1 MTRSR
6 RRRQGIVRWIE
17 SLIKSNSDS
26 RLAGHIRSK
35 ITWNRIFRVVSYTKS
50 SLWIVP
56 IVAIVLELIAI
67 RVTHALDAWLLW
79 PLWHRGLQAAETM
92 LQTIITLN
100 LSFMV
105 FTFGSLLVAIQ
116 VASGQMT
123 PRIIATTLL
132 RDNVVRYSVGLFV
145 FTLMFAVSTLSRT
158 EKEVHQLPVF
168 FAGLLGIFSIAVF
181 LYLIDYASKLLR
193 PVSVA
198 IHIGK
203 MGLEVIDSVYPQE
216 TREPTAP
223 ATPAVSDHTHGHLSI
238 VGLLGAKALSAI
250 KSAYPQPIKSI
261 EAPAI
266 SDRGLGLPE
275 RTVLHQDKGEI
286 ILAVDLDALVD
297 EAEAAD
303 GIIEFVPHVGDFI
316 GVGEPLFLLYGGTA
330 AIDDWKLR
338 ASVAFG
344 PERTMEQDPT
354 FAFRILVDIGLKALS
369 PAINDPTTAV
379 LVIDQLQRLLRMA
392 GLRHLHDDTLRDDAG
407 RPRLIFRTP
416 NWGDFVHLTFTEIRH
431 CGAGQVQIA
440 RRLRAVI
447 ENLIY
452 TLPEHRHQALWNELD
467 LLNRMIEQHYTLPE
481 DKALALI
488 PDSQGLG
495 GSTIRHALSRK
506 ED

>member
-1 MTRSR
+1 MAR
-6 RRRQGIVRWIE
+6 RRRHGIVRWIE

-26 RLAGHIRSK
+26 RLAGHIRTK
-35 ITWNRIFRVVSYTKS
+35 ITWNRVFRVVSYTKS

-79 PLWHRGLQAAETM
+79 PLWQRGLQASETM

-203 MGLEVIDSVYPQE
+203 EGLDVIDSVYPQE

-223 ATPAVSDHTHGHLSI
+223 AASDYTPSHLSL
-238 VGLLGAKALSAI
+238 VGRLGAKALSAI
-250 KSAYPQPIKSI
+250 KSAYPQPTKSI

-481 DKALALI
+481 DRALALI

>member
-1 MTRSR
+1 MAK

-17 SLIKSNSDS
+17 SLIKSNPDS
-26 RLAGHIRSK
+26 HLAGHIRSK
-35 ITWNRIFRVVSYTKS
+35 ITWNKVFRVVSYTKS
-50 SLWIVP
+50 SLWIIP
-56 IVAIVLELIAI
+56 FIAIPLEQIAI

-79 PLWHRGLQAAETM
+79 PLWHRGMQAAETT

-158 EKEVHQLPVF
+158 EKEVLQLPLLV
-168 FAGLLGIFSIAVF
+168 AGLLGIFSITVF

-198 IHIGK
+198 VHIGK
-203 MGLEVIDSVYPQE
+203 MGLAVIDSVYPQE
-216 TREPTAP
+216 TRVPTAP
-223 ATPAVSDHTHGHLSI
+223 ATPAVSDHTLDHLSI
-238 VGLLGAKALSAI
+238 VGRLGAKALSVI
-250 KSAYPQPIKSI
+250 KSVYSHEIQGPT
-261 EAPAI
+261 APAPP
-266 SDRGLGLPE
+266 DRGLGLPE
-275 RTVLHQDKGEI
+275 RTVFHRDEGEI
-286 ILAVDLDALVD
+286 ILAVNLDALVD
-297 EAEAAD
+297 EAEAAE

-316 GVGEPLFLLYGGTA
+316 GVGEPLFLLYGGAA
-330 AIDDWKLR
+330 AIDDRKLL
-338 ASVAFG
+338 ACVAFG

-379 LVIDQLQRLLRMA
+379 LVIDQLHRLLRMA
-392 GLRHLHDDTLRDDAG
+392 GLRHLHDDTLRDNAG

-416 NWGDFVHLTFTEIRH
+416 NWEDFVHLTFTEIRH

-452 TLPEHRHQALWNELD
+452 TLPEHRHPALWIELD
-467 LLNRMIEQHYTLPE
+467 LLTRMIEQHYTLPE
-481 DKALALI
+481 DKALASI
-488 PDSQGLG
+488 PDTQGLG
-495 GSTIRHALSRK
+495 GLRIRQVPTEKRG
-506 ED
+506 

>member
-1 MTRSR
+1 MTE
-6 RRRQGIVRWIE
+6 RRRQGIVKWIE
-17 SLIKSNSDS
+17 SLIRTSDS
-26 RLAGHIRSK
+26 RLAVHIRSK
-35 ITWNRIFRVVSYTKS
+35 ITWNKVFRVMSYTKS

-56 IVAIVLELIAI
+56 FVAILLELIMI
-67 RVTHALDAWLLW
+67 RLTHALDAWLSL
-79 PLWHRGLQAAETM
+79 PSWHQSMQAAEAV

-145 FTLMFAVSTLSRT
+145 FTLMFAVSTLGRA
-158 EKEVHQLPVF
+158 EREVLQLPRLIAAIF
-168 FAGLLGIFSIAVF
+168 GILSIAVF

-193 PVSVA
+193 PVSIA
-198 IHIGK
+198 TYIGK
-203 MGLEVIDSVYPQE
+203 MGLAVIDSVYPQ
-216 TREPTAP
+216 PTKSPQAP
-223 ATPAVSDHTHGHLSI
+223 AAPDHTHGHLPI
-238 VGLLGAKALSAI
+238 VGRLGAKVLSVI
-250 KSAYPQPIKSI
+250 KSAYPQLAT
-261 EAPAI
+261 EEQAPAS
-266 SDRGLGLPE
+266 SDRTLGQPG
-275 RTVLHQDKGEI
+275 RTILHQEAGEI
-286 ILAVDLDALVD
+286 ILAVDLDALVA
-297 EAEAAD
+297 EAEATD

-316 GVGEPLFLLYGGTA
+316 GVDEPLFLLYGGAA
-330 AIDDWKLR
+330 AIDDRKLR
-338 ASVAFG
+338 AAVAFG

-379 LVIDQLQRLLRMA
+379 LVIDQLQRLLRLA
-392 GLRHLHDDTLRDDAG
+392 GLRHLHDDTVRDDAG
-407 RPRLIFRTP
+407 SPRLIFRTP
-416 NWGDFVHLTFTEIRH
+416 NWEDFVHLTFTELRH
-431 CGAGQVQIA
+431 CGAGQVQIT

-481 DKALALI
+481 DKALASI

>member
-1 MTRSR
+1 MAR
-6 RRRQGIVRWIE
+6 RKRPGMVRWIE
-17 SLIKSNSDS
+17 SLLKSKSDS

-56 IVAIVLELIAI
+56 FVAILLAQIFI
-67 RVTHALDAWLLW
+67 RVTYALDTWTSW
-79 PLWHRGLQAAETM
+79 PWWERGMHAAETV

-132 RDNVVRYSVGLFV
+132 RNNVVRYSVGLFV
-145 FTLMFAVSTLSRT
+145 FTLMFSVSTLART
-158 EKEVHQLPVF
+158 EKVVLQLPLFVAALF
-168 FAGLLGIFSIAVF
+168 GIFSIAVF
-181 LYLIDYASKLLR
+181 LYLIDYASRLLR
-193 PVSVA
+193 PVSVVV
-198 IHIGK
+198 HIGK
-203 MGLEVIDSVYPQE
+203 MGLAVIDSMYPQE
-216 TREPTAP
+216 TREQTAP
-223 ATPAVSDHTHGHLSI
+223 AASDHMHGHLSI
-238 VGLLGAKALSAI
+238 VGRLGAKALSVI
-250 KSAYPQPIKSI
+250 KSAYHQPARSI
-261 EAPAI
+261 EAPAT
-266 SDRGLGLPE
+266 SDHGLGLPE
-275 RTVLHQDKGEI
+275 RTFFHRDKGEI

-303 GIIEFVPHVGDFI
+303 GVIEFVPHVGDFI
-316 GVGEPLFLLYGGTA
+316 GVGEPLFLLYGGAA
-330 AIDDWKLR
+330 AIDDRKLQ

-354 FAFRILVDIGLKALS
+354 FSFRILVDIGLKALS

-416 NWGDFVHLTFTEIRH
+416 NWEDFVHLTFTELRH
-431 CGAGQVQIA
+431 CGAGHIQIA

-481 DKALALI
+481 DKALASI
-488 PDSQGLG
+488 PDNQGLG
-495 GSTIRHALSRK
+495 GSKIRQVPSRK
-506 ED
+506 EN